1 MKRHASSRA
10 HAIYTLVPL
19 IIAFAFVPM
28 SVIATTPHPKEGT
41 SDRPE
46 PVMPTYTTKCVKNHT
61 DNETKKLFPCW
72 EAPVE
77 VHVVFIEND
86 GVHSRVTHPP
96 NVSVTFDNDA
106 NLNWSKPSLLKWK
119 MKSPTDVNTTKVT
132 NDQGRV
138 TTGFGF
144 DRVPNPELGNQW
156 LQNVTFNVTIDSIW
170 NMSLKDKGYVQIPIK
185 AVKNITIPNN
195 ETEELSTNYS
205 RWFFFYYNWTI
216 TGWRLEVVDDH
227 WEAGAGIVG
236 FIIIAAVP
244 TVWHFQRKK
253 EVEESKRKEKEARF
267 KI

>member
-1 MKRHASSRA
+1 MKRYASCRA
-10 HAIYTLVPL
+10 HAICTIVPV

-28 SVIATTPHPKEGT
+28 SVIATTPHPKEKT
-41 SDRPE
+41 SDGSE
-46 PVMPTYTTKCVKNHT
+46 PVAPTYTTKCVKNHT
-61 DNETKKLFPCW
+61 DNETLKLFKCW

-77 VHVVFIEND
+77 VQVIFIEND
-86 GVHSRVTHPP
+86 GVHTRYTKPA

-106 NLNWSKPSLLKWK
+106 NFNWSDPTLLKWR
-119 MKSPTDVNTTKVT
+119 MKSPTDKNTSRIT
-132 NDQGRV
+132 NEQGRI
-138 TTGFGF
+138 TTGTGF
-144 DRVPNPELGNQW
+144 YRVPNPDLNKQW
-156 LQNVTFNVTIDSIW
+156 LQNATFNITVDSIW
-170 NMSLKDKGYVQIPIK
+170 NLTLKDKGYVQIPIK

-195 ETEELSTNYS
+195 ETEDLTTNYS

-216 TGWRLEVVDDH
+216 TGYLLESVDDH